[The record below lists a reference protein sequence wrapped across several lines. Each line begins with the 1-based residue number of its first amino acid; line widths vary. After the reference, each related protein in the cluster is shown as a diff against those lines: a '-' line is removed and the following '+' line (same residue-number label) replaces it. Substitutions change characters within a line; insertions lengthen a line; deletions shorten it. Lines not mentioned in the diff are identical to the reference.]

1 MTASLPSRS
10 TVAQAWQRA
19 AQRALAADL
28 PHQLRQGGGSVLV
41 PSKST
46 DGAVYHVALVNG
58 QAGSCDC
65 AAALNGRA
73 ACAHRA
79 AVALR
84 LAEREAGIRI
94 TAVKSAEVVQR
105 LVRAA

>member
-1 MTASLPSRS
+1 MTASIPARS

-28 PHQLRQGGGSVLV
+28 PHQLRQRGGSVLV

-46 DGAVYHVALVNG
+46 DGAIYHVQLVEGRAG
-58 QAGSCDC
+58 QCDC

-79 AVALR
+79 AVAIR
-84 LAEREAGIRI
+84 LLERQVGCRV
-94 TAVKSAEVVQR
+94 TAVKVPAAVQR
-105 LVRAA
+105 FLVGA